1 MLGENIK
8 NLRKENKISQEELAE
23 KLGVSRQSI
32 SLWENEQTQP
42 TIENIIAISEV
53 FGIATDDI
61 LKTKTAVEADGDS
74 VDNVLPEITLKKK
87 KIFKLKYL
95 WIAISIVV
103 IGIATFFVFK
113 GIFSNELSPK
123 EIYELAEPAT
133 VEIQVKTAYGQGIGT
148 GFFIDGE
155 GTIVTNYHVIEKAY
169 EGVAVLKNVGKFEIK
184 EVIGFDEELDI
195 AILKID
201 YKNEKFLERRTK
213 QIEVGETVYA
223 LGSSEGLTNS
233 FSSGIISA
241 LDRQFDGNHYI
252 QVTAPISHGNS
263 GGPLIDKNGK
273 VIGITSAGIEDGQN
287 LNLVIPI
294 TAIDL
299 VDVYYKE
306 TLERYFELVVPKRMP
321 LEELKAEVK
330 SGKYRLRFICIDF
343 GEYNGTVHYFDCPL
357 ISNLNITQ
365 ENRSRIKAKME
376 LLEAC
381 KDGYIAIPECDCVFD

>member
-1 MLGENIK
+1 MEKIK
-8 NLRKENKISQEELAE
+8 C
-23 KLGVSRQSI
+23 
-32 SLWENEQTQP
+32 
-42 TIENIIAISEV
+42 
-53 FGIATDDI
+53 
-61 LKTKTAVEADGDS
+61 
-74 VDNVLPEITLKKK
+74 PECKKK
-87 KIFKLKYL
+87 LSTKAIMCPKCGCPLSDAQEVEDAIVKEILNASNNEKTIMDKKLLSKFRFIYL
-95 WIAISIVV
+95 WIAIAIVV
-103 IGIATFFVFK
+103 IGIATFCIYK
-113 GIFSNELSPK
+113 GIFSKGLSPN
-123 EIYELAEPAT
+123 EIYELAEPTT

-148 GFFIDGE
+148 GFFVDGD

-169 EGVAVLKNVGKFEIK
+169 EGVAVVKNVGKFEIK
-184 EVIGFDEELDI
+184 EIIGFDEKLDI

-252 QVTAPISHGNS
+252 QVTTPISHGNS

-294 TAIDL
+294 NAIEL
-299 VDVYYKE
+299 VDVYYKKP
-306 TLERYFELVVPKRMP
+306 LESYFELVVPKRMP

-343 GEYNGTVHYFDCPL
+343 GEYRGTVHYFDCPL
-357 ISNLNITQ
+357 ISQLEITQ
-365 ENRSRIKAKME
+365 ENLSRIKAKME

-381 KDGYIAIPECDCVFD
+381 QDGYIAIPECNCVFD

>member
-1 MLGENIK
+1 MEKIK
-8 NLRKENKISQEELAE
+8 C
-23 KLGVSRQSI
+23 
-32 SLWENEQTQP
+32 
-42 TIENIIAISEV
+42 
-53 FGIATDDI
+53 
-61 LKTKTAVEADGDS
+61 
-74 VDNVLPEITLKKK
+74 PECKKK
-87 KIFKLKYL
+87 LSTKAVMCPKCGCPISDVQNSQDTTVGESLNISKAEESTTDKKLLSKFKFTYL
-95 WIAISIVV
+95 WIAIAIVV
-103 IGIATFFVFK
+103 IGIATFCIYK
-113 GIFSNELSPK
+113 GISSKGLSPN
-123 EIYELAEPAT
+123 EIYELAEPTT

-148 GFFIDGE
+148 GFFVDRD
-155 GTIVTNYHVIEKAY
+155 GTIVTNYHVIENGY

-184 EVIGFDEELDI
+184 EIIGFDESLDI

-201 YKNEKFLERRTK
+201 YKSEKILEKRTK

-299 VDVYYKE
+299 VDKNLHYE
-306 TLERYFELVVPKRMP
+306 FRQFFI
-321 LEELKAEVK
+321 LKARDGRDTLSVDEIKQKVK
-330 SGKYRLRFICIDF
+330 EGNFSYFLFVCIKN
-343 GEYNGTVHYFDCPL
+343 GEYKGTVHSVNCPEM
-357 ISNLNITQ
+357 SNLHIHREDIEVTGDVF
-365 ENRSRIKAKME
+365 
-376 LLEAC
+376 EAF
-381 KDGYIAIPECDCVFD
+381 DNGYTAHPKCECVFSHV